1 MSEYCEQE
9 NSCVRCLR
17 SSPIASLLG
26 LVLVLIG
33 GGAFAGGTIFARRY
47 LINLVNEPELFP
59 YLDYV
64 VYLLIGAIGLFSL
77 VAYLLCALSSGR
89 NAKHCF
95 ESSRKSACGRC
106 CNMTLILCL
115 VLGLLL
121 WTATVCVMTYPVMSI
136 ALLLH
141 RDSGPSRLYLST
153 MNIPILSRD
162 GRSPTLARLRAYSQT
177 PRLQRLKR
185 SRKLQLDDLSESLP
199 SSNAYDEFAHSD
211 FKWPDQPDSVAVPS
225 MPVEIGDSEMGSP
238 GSSDLR
244 AYPDHGASSTRQHGN
259 EILNETARLGMNLHN
274 QIPQLNIPDVVQ
286 SGTSLAR
293 QGLAKFE
300 SLFFKCDQDSLD
312 LSYYGLYDSKGMPIR
327 LNRKDFE
334 TSIRD
339 VFICCCIAVAGIFL
353 LLLGYIQITI
363 CTAMNFARLQERRYY
378 EASDAGEEG
387 VALQQ

>member
-1 MSEYCEQE
+1 MHCAFLFICSLDVTAHE
-9 NSCVRCLR
+9 LR
-17 SSPIASLLG
+17 LR
-26 LVLVLIG
+26 V
-33 GGAFAGGTIFARRY
+33 
-47 LINLVNEPELFP
+47 FP

-77 VAYLLCALSSGR
+77 LAYLLCALSSGR

-121 WTATVCVMTYPVMSI
+121 WTAAVCVMTFPVMSI

-153 MNIPILSRD
+153 INIPILSRD
-162 GRSPTLARLRAYSQT
+162 GRSLHAGSSAYSQAH
-177 PRLQRLKR
+177 RLQRLKK
-185 SRKLQLDDLSESLP
+185 SRQSQLDDLSEGLQ
-199 SSNAYDEFAHSD
+199 SSSAYDEFSHSD

-225 MPVEIGDSEMGSP
+225 LPVDIGDSDTDSP

-244 AYPDHGASSTRQHGN
+244 TYPGHGASSTRQLGN
-259 EILNETARLGMNLHN
+259 AIINETVRLGTNVHN

-286 SGTSLAR
+286 SGTNLAM
-293 QGLAKFE
+293 QSLAKFE
-300 SLFFKCDQDSLD
+300 SLFFKCDKDWLD
-312 LSYYGLYDSKGMPIR
+312 LSYYGLYDSKGMPIC
-327 LNRKDFE
+327 LNRTEFE

>member
-1 MSEYCEQE
+1 MFVHYIIRSILYCFLFC
-9 NSCVRCLR
+9 S
-17 SSPIASLLG
+17 
-26 LVLVLIG
+26 
-33 GGAFAGGTIFARRY
+33 
-47 LINLVNEPELFP
+47 FP

-77 VAYLLCALSSGR
+77 LAYLLCALSSGR

-106 CNMTLILCL
+106 CNMTVSFTEEFIGFSTTRFLYTFSLVLILCL

-121 WTATVCVMTYPVMSI
+121 WTAAVCVMTYPVMSI

-153 MNIPILSRD
+153 INIPILSRD
-162 GRSPTLARLRAYSQT
+162 GRSPTHAGSSTYSQAH
-177 PRLQRLKR
+177 RLQRLKK
-185 SRKLQLDDLSESLP
+185 SQQSQLDDLSEGLP
-199 SSNAYDEFAHSD
+199 SSSAYDEFSHSD

-225 MPVEIGDSEMGSP
+225 LPVDIGDSDTGSP

-244 AYPDHGASSTRQHGN
+244 TYPGHGASSTRQLGN
-259 EILNETARLGMNLHN
+259 EIINETVRLGTNVHN

-286 SGTSLAR
+286 SGTNLAR
-293 QGLAKFE
+293 QSLAKFE
-300 SLFFKCDQDSLD
+300 SLFFKCDKDSLD
-312 LSYYGLYDSKGMPIR
+312 LSYYGLYDSKGMPIC
-327 LNRKDFE
+327 LNRKEFE